1 MCTVFYDLTVL
12 EYKDTVTEVC
22 AGKSMGDK
30 QSGFV
35 LGSFVKTFVD
45 IMFGA
50 GISGSSEFI
59 EN

>member
-30 QSGFV
+30 QSGFA
-35 LGSFVKTFVD
+35 LGYFVKILVD
-45 IMFGA
+45 IIFGA
-50 GISGSSEFI
+50 RI
-59 EN
+59 